1 MVLCLQTSVSSVYQ
15 NGMMRYS
22 SSVPSDSDTHDD
34 FKPTQKVPP
43 GGSTD
48 SLKDLVENVTL
59 ELLLFYILSSASGWS
74 CLMMMMFCFG
84 LLIGCEGESCNALH
98 ERSP

>member
-1 MVLCLQTSVSSVYQ
+1 MVLCLQASVSSVYQ

-48 SLKDLVENVTL
+48 SLKELVENVTL
-59 ELLLFYILSSASGWS
+59 EFILFYFEFCIWLELFGDDDLLLWIVNR
-74 CLMMMMFCFG
+74 M
-84 LLIGCEGESCNALH
+84 
-98 ERSP
+98 

>member
-1 MVLCLQTSVSSVYQ
+1 MVLCLQASVSSVYQ

-48 SLKDLVENVTL
+48 SLKELVENVTL
-59 ELLLFYILSSASGWS
+59 RVFFYFIFEFCIWLEFFGDDDVLLWVVNR
-74 CLMMMMFCFG
+74 M
-84 LLIGCEGESCNALH
+84 
-98 ERSP
+98 